1 MPSRKRKRF
10 WNVEC
15 TSFPDETPLQL
26 KKSNVRT
33 SGAAT
38 SVSNAWLRCGDGFQS
53 TSVQE
58 SLRPTDKKSRIKKHL
73 GALLTS
79 AECAGGSAAAESSKE
94 AEGITWTSSGSDF
107 SDDGNKT
114 LVPRLQT
121 KKNHASE
128 IEDLPSSHEDR
139 SNEDDLEFI
148 DWEQDSDST
157 DRCDGSE
164 KDNSSLEISDS
175 DSCTNLNSL
184 RVKEEDDGNDVLCK
198 RGFQHIF
205 VRVPGTLCS
214 VKSRGDVGCWPPAN
228 LGQVH
233 SNQFQWRLPLPE
245 PCQSCLSMTALTEIS
260 EYSSDNDS
268 VGEGGTGLVTTT
280 PGSTKSLQSRAGVD
294 TGDITARP
302 ASEWLRSA
310 EALLSTPRKQAGK
323 APRALTESVKKRKL
337 LRGGLAERLCQLQN
351 RERSAISFWRH
362 QCISDAKIPSDKSGV
377 LIVKILEMLEEC
389 TIQVAICQQLE
400 QSPDSISSKDAVI
413 NAREPILKVLFA
425 RETAAHLKSRPQDV
439 IHIYPPWQKLILRN
453 ADVPVI
459 MNTYFSEKV
468 LPSEHSETREKTYG
482 LTKMLIR
489 KNIISLAEVFR
500 LDDVDDESH
509 EQTSDNQV
517 ACAPQICNNYD
528 SEKHP
533 LAQSAVNDS
542 LLEMVESQGAVG
554 WKEAHVRVV
563 IQRVYCLPARGYGSH
578 VQGNKPLCATP
589 IINSDPPNVR
599 LCLLVQDAYGM
610 FSEVQLQPLNS
621 VDDVEQYCRRWEGKF
636 CCLAGMKTL
645 QRTTRGRALG
655 LFSLIESLWPPV
667 VPVKVPGQSQES
679 EAMTTNLA
687 PPSFCYILTVQS
699 GEVHVEVDEEEQ
711 ISNLYQPPAVHG
723 LKEILRMDGCNK
735 RCSFWAQVLYLRLQT
750 KQRVPIN
757 QREIC
762 LFVTDSTL
770 QNVVHMIPKV
780 VAVSVAASCVL
791 SAEITEALSVTSQ
804 LVFFKDAL
812 WGNGRIICVERTV
825 LLLQKPLLYSAAVA
839 DLSELTGPVRL
850 DELDST
856 TQANSICAVRGTVV
870 GVNESTAFSW
880 PTCDRCGNGKL
891 ELCPQDR
898 GLLYC
903 SQCSEVVISPVLKM
917 QLEVFLSCS
926 SRPQST
932 VKVKL
937 LQKTIS
943 SLLMSSASENGSYE
957 VQSVLG
963 KEVGLLNCY
972 VRSVT
977 SHPNCIALEEIVLL
991 EAAARH

>member
-53 TSVQE
+53 TSVLE

-114 LVPRLQT
+114 SVPRLQT

-233 SNQFQWRLPLPE
+233 SNRFQWRLPLPE

-268 VGEGGTGLVTTT
+268 MGEGGTGLATTT
-280 PGSTKSLQSRAGVD
+280 PGSTKSFQSRAGVD

-337 LRGGLAERLCQLQN
+337 LRGGLAERLCRLQN

-400 QSPDSISSKDAVI
+400 QSPDTVSSKDAVI

-439 IHIYPPWQKLILRN
+439 IHIYPPW
-453 ADVPVI
+453 
-459 MNTYFSEKV
+459 
-468 LPSEHSETREKTYG
+468 
-482 LTKMLIR
+482 
-489 KNIISLAEVFR
+489 
-500 LDDVDDESH
+500 
-509 EQTSDNQV
+509 
-517 ACAPQICNNYD
+517 
-528 SEKHP
+528 
-533 LAQSAVNDS
+533 
-542 LLEMVESQGAVG
+542 
-554 WKEAHVRVV
+554 
-563 IQRVYCLPARGYGSH
+563 
-578 VQGNKPLCATP
+578 
-589 IINSDPPNVR
+589 

>member
-53 TSVQE
+53 TSVLE

-114 LVPRLQT
+114 SVPRLQT

-198 RGFQHIF
+198 
-205 VRVPGTLCS
+205 
-214 VKSRGDVGCWPPAN
+214 
-228 LGQVH
+228 
-233 SNQFQWRLPLPE
+233 
-245 PCQSCLSMTALTEIS
+245 TALTEIS

-268 VGEGGTGLVTTT
+268 MGEGGTGLATTT
-280 PGSTKSLQSRAGVD
+280 PGSTKSFQSRAGVD

-337 LRGGLAERLCQLQN
+337 LRGGLAERLCRLQN

-400 QSPDSISSKDAVI
+400 QSPDTVSSKDAVI

-517 ACAPQICNNYD
+517 ACAPQICN
-528 SEKHP
+528 KHP

-578 VQGNKPLCATP
+578 VQGNKSLCATP

>member
-33 SGAAT
+33 SVAAT

-53 TSVQE
+53 TSVLE
-58 SLRPTDKKSRIKKHL
+58 SLRATDKKSRIKKHL

-79 AECAGGSAAAESSKE
+79 AECAAGSAAAESSKE

-121 KKNHASE
+121 KKIHASE

-139 SNEDDLEFI
+139 SSEDDLEFI

-157 DRCDGSE
+157 NRCDGSE
-164 KDNSSLEISDS
+164 KENSSLEISDS
-175 DSCTNLNSL
+175 DSCTDLNSL
-184 RVKEEDDGNDVLCK
+184 PVKEENDENDVHCK
-198 RGFQHIF
+198 
-205 VRVPGTLCS
+205 
-214 VKSRGDVGCWPPAN
+214 
-228 LGQVH
+228 
-233 SNQFQWRLPLPE
+233 
-245 PCQSCLSMTALTEIS
+245 TALTEIS

-268 VGEGGTGLVTTT
+268 VGEGGTGLATTT
-280 PGSTKSLQSRAGVD
+280 PGPTKTLQSRAGVD
-294 TGDITARP
+294 TGDVTARP

-337 LRGGLAERLCQLQN
+337 LRGGLAERLCRLQN

-377 LIVKILEMLEEC
+377 LIVKILEMFEEC

-400 QSPDSISSKDAVI
+400 QPPATISYKDAVI

-468 LPSEHSETREKTYG
+468 LPSEHSETGGK
-482 LTKMLIR
+482 TKMLIR
-489 KNIISLAEVFR
+489 KNILSLAETFR
-500 LDDVDDESH
+500 LDDADDELH
-509 EQTSDNQV
+509 QQTSDNQV
-517 ACAPQICNNYD
+517 ACAPQIYNNCD
-528 SEKHP
+528 SKKHP

-554 WKEAHVRVV
+554 CREAHVRVV
-563 IQRVYCLPARGYGSH
+563 IQRVYCLPAREGYGSH
-578 VQGNKPLCATP
+578 VHGNKPLCTTP

-621 VDDVEQYCRRWEGKF
+621 ADDVEQYCRRWEGKF
-636 CCLAGMKTL
+636 CCLAGMKVL
-645 QRTTRGRALG
+645 QRTTRERALG

-699 GEVHVEVDEEEQ
+699 GEVYVEVDEEEQ

-723 LKEILRMDGCNK
+723 LKEILRMDGCNE

-750 KQRVPIN
+750 KQSVPIN

-791 SAEITEALSVTSQ
+791 STEITEALSVTSQ

-825 LLLQKPLLYSAAVA
+825 LLLQKPLLYSAAGA

-898 GLLYC
+898 GSLYC
-903 SQCSEVVISPVLKM
+903 RQCSEVVISPVLKM